1 MSHGTAMLLNLTA
14 QLPQKLTVRTLFPF
28 LICAHLLLPAC
39 ASSSPKVVL
48 HPQTGDP
55 IHVSVEIANT
65 PEKRRYGLMYRKDMP
80 EDHGMLFLFPRETP
94 QSFWMKNTVLSLD
107 IVYINAARTIVHIGA
122 HTTPF
127 SEAPIPSG
135 QPAQFVLE
143 VNAGFC
149 ERHGIASGD
158 QVEFVRVPAPPVR

>member
-1 MSHGTAMLLNLTA
+1 MRFARRQLRNVGSFSHIFF
-14 QLPQKLTVRTLFPF
+14 LFICLPF
-28 LICAHLLLPAC
+28 LFSAC
-39 ASSSPKVVL
+39 KSSSSEVVL
-48 HPQTGDP
+48 HSHTSDP
-55 IHVSVEIANT
+55 VRVQVEIANT

-107 IVYINAARTIVHIGA
+107 IVYINSARTIVYIGA

>member
-1 MSHGTAMLLNLTA
+1 MRFARKQLGNLR
-14 QLPQKLTVRTLFPF
+14 LW
-28 LICAHLLLPAC
+28 AHLFFLFVCTQSLLLAC
-39 ASSSPKVVL
+39 ASLTSENPEVIL
-48 HPQTGDP
+48 HSHTGEA
-55 IHVSVEIANT
+55 VRVQVEIANT
-65 PEKRRYGLMYRKDMP
+65 PEKRRYGLMYRKDMQ
-80 EDHGMLFLFPRETP
+80 EDHGMLFLFPQQTP

-107 IVYINAARTIVHIGA
+107 IVYINSARTIVHIAA

-127 SEAPIPSG
+127 SETPIPSG

-158 QVEFVRVPAPPVR
+158 QVEFVRVAAPPLQ

>member
-1 MSHGTAMLLNLTA
+1 MRFARK
-14 QLPQKLTVRTLFPF
+14 QLGNFGPW
-28 LICAHLLLPAC
+28 AHLFFLFIWTQSLLPAC
-39 ASSSPKVVL
+39 ASSSPEVIL
-48 HPQTGDP
+48 HSGTGDA
-55 IHVSVEIANT
+55 IRVQVELANT
-65 PEKRRYGLMYRKDMP
+65 PEKRHYGLMYRKDMP
-80 EDHGMLFLFPRETP
+80 EDHGMLFLFPKQTP

-107 IVYINAARTIVHIGA
+107 IVYINSARTIVHIAA

-127 SEAPIPSG
+127 SETPIPSG

-158 QVEFVRVPAPPVR
+158 QVEFVRVSAPPLQ